1 MAAYGPSFCLLT
13 MSFIH
18 HTLSSPGRQRQPSS
32 TNTIKNLSLLKNVLR
47 MCTDFQLRDPKDD
60 ATGRV
65 NPWPRLGESLCR
77 VQQIPY
83 LAQEVLQAVSHD
95 TFANPPICR
104 AHSTGP
110 CPGGFPPGLRDQL
123 LGHHCSAHCH
133 MPGNTS
139 LNIRR
144 PACCLQVCP
153 RLTLPTN
160 QGSPSEDTSPIWV
173 GRKIRGHP
181 A

>member
-1 MAAYGPSFCLLT
+1 

-18 HTLSSPGRQRQPSS
+18 HTHSCPGRQRQPSS
-32 TNTIKNLSLLKNVLR
+32 TDIKNLSLLRNVLR
-47 MCTDFQLRDPKDD
+47 MCTAFQLRDLKDG

-65 NPWPRLGESLCR
+65 NPRPRLGENLCR

-95 TFANPPICR
+95 AFANLPICC
-104 AHSTGP
+104 ANSTGP
-110 CPGGFPPGLRDQL
+110 RPGGFLPGFRHQL
-123 LGHHCSAHCH
+123 LCHHCSAHCH
-133 MPGNTS
+133 MPGNIS

-144 PACCLQVCP
+144 PACCLQFCP

-160 QGSPSEDTSPIWV
+160 QGSPPKDTSPIWV
-173 GRKIRGHP
+173 GRKIRLTPVPLSG